1 MILYYDG
8 NKQRPFKVG
17 NCDWR
22 AVVAEDG
29 SITPQPSEDIARSMA
44 GVPGYH
50 IKESAPVAKKTVESP
65 AVEKSVAKKG
75 GKAVS
80 PKKPAAK
87 KYAAKKK

>member
-50 IKESAPVAKKTVESP
+50 IKESAPVAKKNAAPVKD
-65 AVEKSVAKKG
+65 AEKPKAAAKKPVAKK
-75 GKAVS
+75 A
-80 PKKPAAK
+80 
-87 KYAAKKK
+87 AAKKKK